1 MIKLFIADTAG
12 LDLASA
18 LENVSSARR
27 EKALRLM
34 DEDARRR
41 CLGAG
46 LLLKAVCGRDDYAIG
61 QNGKPY
67 FEDGQVHFSLA
78 HCKNH
83 VLCALFDAPV
93 GADIEL
99 PRSGGVR
106 LAERFFAADE
116 LHAVSVS
123 PAPDAEFCRLWTMKE
138 SYIKLRGLRL
148 ADMAG
153 FSVIDSAVHF
163 NSLRYGEYF
172 IACCSDKPCDVQ
184 LIEKNL

>member
-1 MIKLFIADTAG
+1 MIKLYIADVSG
-12 LDLASA
+12 LDLAAA
-18 LENVSSARR
+18 LKNVSHAR
-27 EKALRLM
+27 KAKAMRLM

-46 LLLKAVCGRDDYAIG
+46 LLLKAVCGRDDYAVG

-67 FEDGQVHFSLA
+67 FVDNAVHFSLA
-78 HCKNH
+78 HCKEH
-83 VLCALFDAPV
+83 VLCAVSDAPV

-99 PRSGGVR
+99 PRSDSVR
-106 LAERFFAADE
+106 LAERFFAPDE
-116 LHAVSVS
+116 LRAVSVS
-123 PAPDAEFCRLWTMKE
+123 PAPDEEFCRLWTMKE
-138 SYIKLRGLRL
+138 SYIKLRDLRL

-153 FSVIDSAVHF
+153 FSVIDSTVHF

-172 IACCSDKPCDVQ
+172 IACCSVNPCDVQ